1 MNKKFLSF
9 FFVSVFVIALC
20 SAFAS
25 ASFADNVQSGIT
37 SVTEALNPITTL
49 LFGSG
54 SSASAD
60 NAFVSWM
67 AFILTLLV
75 VGGILS
81 PFELFGD
88 KSFVNW
94 GIATVIALI
103 GVRFIPVDALRA
115 FTLGS
120 EGLVG
125 SLFLIIPFVIVAGLI
140 IKSSSAAVRKIL
152 WVVYTVV
159 MISLLAWNW
168 SNAGSWSNFYWVYV
182 GIVAVCILLFLM
194 DGTIQKFFTASK
206 VDRMS
211 NNIDSNEKARVVA
224 KISDLEGAIT
234 ALAGTDPKEE
244 KRLKEKVVALKKLLY

>member
-9 FFVSVFVIALC
+9 FFVSVFAITLC
-20 SAFAS
+20 TAFAS
-25 ASFADNVQSGIT
+25 ASFATSVQSGIS
-37 SVTEALNPITTL
+37 SVTEAINPITTL
-49 LFGSG
+49 LFGSS

-75 VGGILS
+75 IGGILT

-88 KSFVNW
+88 KSFINW
-94 GIATVIALI
+94 GVAVIVALI
-103 GVRFIPVDALRA
+103 GVRFIPVGALRA
-115 FTLGS
+115 FTVGS

-125 SLFLIIPFVIVAGLI
+125 SLFLIIPFVVVASLI
-140 IKSSSAAVRKIL
+140 MKSSSSAVRKIL

-182 GIVAVCILLFLM
+182 AIVAVCIILFLM
-194 DGTIQKFFTASK
+194 DGTISKFFRKAKYERLTGGLEQSEK
-206 VDRMS
+206 DR
-211 NNIDSNEKARVVA
+211 ITA
-224 KISDLEGAIT
+224 KISDLET
-234 ALAGTDPKEE
+234 AKTAAAGNTKEV
-244 KRLKEKVVALKKLLY
+244 KRIQDKINDLKKLLD

>member
-9 FFVSVFVIALC
+9 FFVSVFAIALC
-20 SAFAS
+20 TAFAS
-25 ASFADNVQSGIT
+25 ASFADSVQSGIT
-37 SVTEALNPITTL
+37 SVTAALNPITTL

-88 KSFVNW
+88 KSFINW
-94 GIATVIALI
+94 GIAVIIALI

-115 FTLGS
+115 FTVGS

-125 SLFLIIPFVIVAGLI
+125 SLFLIIPFVIVASLI
-140 IKSSSAAVRKIL
+140 VKSSSSAVRKIL

-159 MISLLAWNW
+159 MISLLSWNW

-182 GIVAVCILLFLM
+182 AIVAICIVLFLM
-194 DGTIQKFFTASK
+194 DGTIQKFFRKAK
-206 VDRMS
+206 YDRITTS
-211 NNIDSNEKARVVA
+211 ISDTEKTRVLA
-224 KISDLEGAIT
+224 KIADLET
-234 ALAGTDPKEE
+234 ARSAVSGDAKEVKKIDE
-244 KRLKEKVVALKKLLY
+244 KIKSLRNLLN